1 MKRVLVIAYFFPPVR
16 NMGSHRWLRF
26 VRHLPEHGWEP
37 VVLTGASPGWTEV
50 DPGAVENLP
59 ANIEVVRVPALDLT
73 EVWKKWSQRTTQ
85 ATPATPAAAGAR
97 PRQSRA
103 HQLSTFLNRWVM
115 IPDKYFPWLGP
126 AARAGER
133 LIRQRQVHAI
143 YSTSDPVTD
152 HLVARRLT
160 RRTGVPWAAEF
171 RDLWLGSPYFARAHP
186 TAFHRWLHARLE
198 RRVVADARVVVGLS
212 QGIEAHVARTYPGT
226 TTRVLYNCFDPAD
239 YPPPAAAPAEKFR
252 LMYVGA
258 LYSSRSPEPFLAGLA
273 GFIQQRKLTPTQIE
287 WLLLGGSPDL
297 DVAGLAERYG
307 LREYV
312 TLAGQV
318 SHAEAMRRMQEA
330 SALVAIQSP
339 EDDVHIPGKLFEYI
353 GARRP
358 ILLVAPD
365 CEVAR
370 IVRQNQLGVVAAPN
384 AAAVTEAVGHLYAQW
399 EAGGVTTKENPAS
412 AAFDIQTRTRQLAE
426 ILDSLGPKR

>member
-1 MKRVLVIAYFFPPVR
+1 MKRVLIVAYYFPPVR

-26 VRHLPEHGWEP
+26 VRHLPDHGWEP

-50 DPGAVENLP
+50 DPGAVEKLP
-59 ANIEVVRVPALDLT
+59 ANVIVERVPALDLT
-73 EVWKKWSQRTTQ
+73 EVWKTWSRR
-85 ATPATPAAAGAR
+85 AAPPAPGKPAAAAR

-133 LIRQRQVHAI
+133 LIRERQMDAI

-186 TAFHRWLHARLE
+186 TVFHRWLHARLE
-198 RRVVADARVVVGLS
+198 RNVVADARVVVGLS
-212 QGIEAHVARTYPGT
+212 EGIEAHFARTYPGT
-226 TTRVLYNCFDPAD
+226 ATRVLYNCFDPAD
-239 YPPPAAAPAEKFR
+239 YPPAKPPADKFR

-297 DVAGLAERYG
+297 DVAGLAERHG
-307 LREYV
+307 LRDYV

-318 SHAEAMRRMQEA
+318 PHAEAMRRMQEA

-358 ILLVAPD
+358 ILLVAQD

-384 AAAVTEAVGHLYAQW
+384 AGAVTEAMAQLYAQW
-399 EAGGVTTKENPAS
+399 EAGGVTTEENPAS

-426 ILDSLGPKR
+426 ILDSLARKR